1 MVGIQMK
8 LLLLVAVSSC
18 LSGCALT
25 LEMMAISGI
34 SYLAT
39 GKSLSDNAF
48 SAVTNRDCA
57 LHRIIMNQAV
67 CVESVENE
75 QVPANTND
83 EFMLARNKTA
93 DTDETELATAQ
104 NINSPA
110 EDLAAGLPS
119 DVVAGFDTVSMSNF
133 AVLIDEPKVKSTE
146 YSSAQTFAVVGSF
159 NNYQY
164 AQRRNEKYLSFN
176 PQIIK
181 NHVDSATKYRVVVG
195 PVKRH
200 DFIAELP
207 VMVGAETQLPWEI
220 DLCVND
226 MSPPP
231 CNNTYAVNTP
241 EQQSANWIEAAVVSE
256 TLVLR

>member
-8 LLLLVAVSSC
+8 LLLLVGISSC

-67 CVESVENE
+67 CVENE
-75 QVPANTND
+75 QVPSDTND
-83 EFMLARNKTA
+83 EFMLARNTTA
-93 DTDETELATAQ
+93 DTKKTELTEAQ
-104 NINSPA
+104 NIIYPA
-110 EDLAAGLPS
+110 KDLAESLPS
-119 DVVAGFDTVSMSNF
+119 DVGAGFATVSMSDF
-133 AVLIDEPKVKSTE
+133 SVLIDEPKVKATK

-181 NHVDSATKYRVVVG
+181 NRADSATKYRVVVG

-241 EQQSANWIEAAVVSE
+241 EQKSANWIEAPIVSE
-256 TLVLR
+256 THILR

>member
-1 MVGIQMK
+1 VGAQMK
-8 LLLLVAVSSC
+8 LLLLVGICSC

-57 LHRIIMNQAV
+57 LHRIIMNETV
-67 CVESVENE
+67 CLENE
-75 QVPANTND
+75 PSPIDNNN
-83 EFMLARNKTA
+83 ESLLARNKTVG
-93 DTDETELATAQ
+93 TIETEVTSAE
-104 NINSPA
+104 NIIDPV
-110 EDLAAGLPS
+110 EDLAS
-119 DVVAGFDTVSMSNF
+119 DVVTGFVAVNISDF
-133 AVLIDEPKVKSTE
+133 AVVIEETKVPSTE

-164 AQRRNEKYLSFN
+164 AQRRIEKYVDFN
-176 PQIIK
+176 PQIIT
-181 NHVDSATKYRVVVG
+181 NQAHSTKYRVVVG
-195 PVKRH
+195 PVKRN

-220 DLCVND
+220 DLCIND

-231 CNNTYAVNTP
+231 CNNTYAVNNH
-241 EQQSANWIEAAVVSE
+241 EQQSANWIETAKTSETHLVSE
-256 TLVLR
+256 TYILK